1 MYKGRKGLII
11 NSDDDIN
18 AVEWHMML
26 FQDPG
31 NVLVLDLSLIAW
43 AILGRVVNHVPGAS
57 QVEVDITPVAQ
68 A

>member
-1 MYKGRKGLII
+1 LII

-31 NVLVLDLSLIAW
+31 NVLVLDSLGN
-43 AILGRVVNHVPGAS
+43 LGEKAVYHAPGAL
-57 QVEVDITPVAQ
+57 QVEVDVTLVA
-68 A
+68 